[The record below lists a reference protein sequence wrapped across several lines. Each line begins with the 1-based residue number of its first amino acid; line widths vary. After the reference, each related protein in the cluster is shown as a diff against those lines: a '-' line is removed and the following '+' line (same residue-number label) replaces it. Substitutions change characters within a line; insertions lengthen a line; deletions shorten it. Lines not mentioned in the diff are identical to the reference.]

1 MGMANKLFGPAS
13 SSSRGVQSV
22 DDIRKE
28 GDICGSHAAEGG
40 TDLWDGSA
48 GDAESRNY
56 RAANIRALA
65 ESAD

>member
-1 MGMANKLFGPAS
+1 M
-13 SSSRGVQSV
+13 RGVQSV